1 MTVQYRFHFLCVR
14 GLVMRVHLSSDP
26 TQLKL
31 RVGGQPAYRLFC
43 REYAEGS
50 PVPAEA
56 RYVLDVAD
64 I

>member
-1 MTVQYRFHFLCVR
+1 MIVQYRFHFLCVR
-14 GLVMRVHLSSDP
+14 GMVMYVHLNSDP

-31 RVGGQPAYRLFC
+31 RVGGQPAYRLIC

-50 PVPAEA
+50 PVPTEA